1 MNRTFTCILCPNG
14 CEISVSYSE
23 NDISSVSGNKC
34 LKGTE
39 YVEQEIR
46 HPVRTIASSVLVEG
60 GSMPLCSVRLTR
72 PVPKARIFDV
82 MAEIR
87 KIKVMAPV
95 HAGDILL
102 SDVLGLGSDVT
113 ATRNVETA
121 DADPDAAHF

>member
-60 GSMPLCSVRLTR
+60 GSMPLCSVRLSA
-72 PVPKARIFDV
+72 PVPKGRIFDV

-87 KIKVMAPV
+87 KIRVTAPV
-95 HAGDILL
+95 RIGDTVIEDCAGTGI
-102 SDVLGLGSDVT
+102 SVI
-113 ATRNVETA
+113 ATKNVESV
-121 DADPDAAHF
+121 